1 MQFIKVD
8 REWER
13 YHAYATMLKH
23 SWRHFIRPSKMVVL
37 QQKLAAFSN
46 GLCSIPRLP
55 WLLIMVQRLF
65 TGHFNSQN
73 AGTETSEVGLVL
85 YDRVSSFRDSAHGA
99 TTEVYS
105 HRGRKNV
112 ERSNVLAF

>member
-1 MQFIKVD
+1 MHICNHVK
-8 REWER
+8 
-13 YHAYATMLKH
+13 TL
-23 SWRHFIRPSKMVVL
+23 FIRTSKMVVL

-55 WLLIMVQRLF
+55 WLLIMVQRLL

-105 HRGRKNV
+105 HRGQNKDYML
-112 ERSNVLAF
+112 SSQMS

>member
-1 MQFIKVD
+1 MQLIKVD

-23 SWRHFIRPSKMVVL
+23 SWRHFIRTSKKVVL

-55 WLLIMVQRLF
+55 WLIMVQRLF

-73 AGTETSEVGLVL
+73 AVQTVT
-85 YDRVSSFRDSAHGA
+85 DVS
-99 TTEVYS
+99 
-105 HRGRKNV
+105 KNP
-112 ERSNVLAF
+112 L